1 MNKSAVIIGVVMMV
15 IAIIL
20 GAFGAH
26 GLKEHLTPEK
36 LNTFEVGVRYQ
47 IYHGLAFLI
56 LGLSAD
62 KVQFSLK
69 LSIRFIFAGVLMFSV
84 SIYFLAIQE
93 MLGVSLKF
101 LGPVTPLGGV
111 LMIIGWILFLVK
123 IIRSKA

>member
-62 KVQFSLK
+62 KFQFSLK
-69 LSIRFIFAGVLMFSV
+69 RPIQFIFAGVLMFSV